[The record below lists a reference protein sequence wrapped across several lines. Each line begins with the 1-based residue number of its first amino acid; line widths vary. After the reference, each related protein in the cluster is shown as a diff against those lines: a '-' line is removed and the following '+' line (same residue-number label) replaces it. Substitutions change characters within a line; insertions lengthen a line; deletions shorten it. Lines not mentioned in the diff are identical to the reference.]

1 MLFSFSSAGITRIRF
16 LGIFSAQKGHLPF
29 WHPNGADYTISTRV
43 NANAFGLS
51 RGFRLQSVLT
61 VGWRPRFIRFNPP
74 TVGELKRSMPKNAS
88 AMQARHLALI
98 SGGYLLTRIV

>member
-1 MLFSFSSAGITRIRF
+1 MLTIHVWPKWLKDF
-16 LGIFSAQKGHLPF
+16 LLT
-29 WHPNGADYTISTRV
+29 HPLYKSP
-43 NANAFGLS
+43 NAFGFS